1 MRWAAWCLGVVGCA
15 ILPPWAG
22 RSGWCVAALLLGLLL
37 LLIQRQWRVLK
48 PLWWFLLGLGY
59 GVWRFQAALQA
70 QIPVDYPD
78 VTQSA
83 VVTVLDVASAS
94 EQVQQF
100 RAHILTASEQTYRV
114 NAYDYQ
120 QRAWPV
126 GSVWHCPVRLRANI
140 GVFNRSGFNP
150 EAWALAYGLDGSAN
164 IGKNCVRSGTSHTPQ
179 ILINQVRERAWQRL
193 QHLPSEHQQGVALL
207 AALSIGLQAALNDDT
222 WLAFRQ
228 LGIVHLISISGVHVT
243 MLALLTAWI
252 VGKAL
257 RYLPLPVRTP
267 MLWQIWCGVV
277 VAFAYALLAGFQIP
291 TQRTVWM
298 LLVFAIALTWRRPA
312 SLWQTWWQALALVL
326 LWQPTAVLSVGLW
339 LSFTLVASMLWAEQ
353 SWRRLRQRQQNAQMP
368 WWRRPSVVLLW
379 RGQVAAFMLTL
390 VLIGQLFH
398 SVPLLSS
405 LYNSLAIPWFS
416 WVLTPLALLASVL
429 PLDAPLLWVA
439 ALAQYSIDISVW
451 LAQYSPQWVLA
462 QAPWYLSAL
471 ALVAVALMML
481 PAALGMRVWV
491 ATILVALCVYRP
503 LAIAPRQLRVDVI
516 DVGQGMSLLLQTRSH
531 QLLFDTGRGKA
542 HTAVLPTLQSL
553 GLNHADALV
562 LSHQDADHDG
572 AAPSLR
578 RQFDFHTV
586 WAGQT
591 EAYPDWQARDCRG
604 QSWQWDG
611 VWFEWLTLPREQVAH
626 STNAQSC
633 VLRVVTH
640 GQALLI
646 PADIGADEEAAL
658 LNTYG
663 AKLRSTVLV
672 LGHHGS
678 SGSSSSAW
686 LNTVAPDIAIASSG
700 FRNSYHHPTPAVQT
714 RLRAHG
720 IKLYRTDTQGGL
732 TLRLDEQLHIQPLT
746 GRLYWWQRK
755 PFGSGL

>member
-1 MRWAAWCLGVVGCA
+1 M
-15 ILPPWAG
+15 I
-22 RSGWCVAALLLGLLL
+22 
-37 LLIQRQWRVLK
+37 
-48 PLWWFLLGLGY
+48 
-59 GVWRFQAALQA
+59 
-70 QIPVDYPD
+70 
-78 VTQSA
+78 
-83 VVTVLDVASAS
+83 
-94 EQVQQF
+94 
-100 RAHILTASEQTYRV
+100 
-114 NAYDYQ
+114 
-120 QRAWPV
+120 
-126 GSVWHCPVRLRANI
+126 
-140 GVFNRSGFNP
+140 
-150 EAWALAYGLDGSAN
+150 
-164 IGKNCVRSGTSHTPQ
+164 
-179 ILINQVRERAWQRL
+179 
-193 QHLPSEHQQGVALL
+193 

-243 MLALLTAWI
+243 MLALLTAWC
-252 VGKAL
+252 VGKVL
-257 RYLPLPVRTP
+257 RCVPLSVRTP
-267 MLWQIWCGVV
+267 LLWQIWSGVA

-339 LSFTLVASMLWAEQ
+339 LSFSLVASMVWAEQ
-353 SWRRLRQRQQNAQMP
+353 SWRRLRQQQGHAQTL
-368 WWRRPSVVLLW
+368 WWRHPSVVLLW
-379 RGQVAAFMLTL
+379 RGQLAAFLLTL

-405 LYNSLAIPWFS
+405 LYNSIAIPWFS

-429 PLDAPLLWVA
+429 PFDAPLQAVA
-439 ALAQYSIDISVW
+439 ALAQYSINVSVW

-471 ALVAVALMML
+471 ALVAVAVMML
-481 PAALGMRVWV
+481 PAAVGLRAWAAIV
-491 ATILVALCVYRP
+491 LLALCVYRP
-503 LAIAPRQLRVDVI
+503 LALAPQQLQVQII
-516 DVGQGMSLLLQTRSH
+516 DVGQGLSLLLQTRSH
-531 QLLFDTGRGKA
+531 QLLFDTGRGNA
-542 HTAVLPTLQSL
+542 NTAVLPALQSL
-553 GLNHADALV
+553 GLHHADALV
-562 LSHQDADHDG
+562 LSHQDVDHDG

-578 RQFDFHTV
+578 RQFRFDAL

-591 EAYPDWQARDCRG
+591 EAYPEWQAQDCRG

-611 VWFEWLTLPREQVAH
+611 VWFEWLTLPRAQVAN

-633 VLRVVTH
+633 VLRVVTQ

-646 PADIGADEEAAL
+646 PADIGVDEETAL
-658 LNTYG
+658 LQRYG
-663 AKLRSTVLV
+663 KQLRSTVLV

-678 SGSSSSAW
+678 SGSNSSAW

-700 FRNSYHHPTPAVQT
+700 FRNSYHHPTTEVQT

-720 IKLYRTDTQGGL
+720 IRLYRTDTQGGL
-732 TLRLDEQLHIQPLT
+732 TMLLDEQLRIQSFT

-755 PFGSGL
+755 PFADAHITKEIP